1 MREIGR
7 LCMKLA
13 IFDFDGTLLMSDTL
27 PALAKEWSQQN
38 RSRLSYMLMYI
49 SIMPLWLCF
58 KIGLLSRE
66 RFRYPAVV
74 SFNRIFRKMTH
85 QEIIDFF
92 EAAYEGMA
100 ALFNPV
106 VLNEL
111 QDSISQGYCCIL
123 LSGAYTELL
132 QVVAKYLGIDMVIGT
147 EMAFRDGIFDHN
159 KKPYVIEGESK
170 LDNLKKMIAW
180 ESVDWHASRSYG
192 NSYSDLGV
200 MKIVGEPVAVNP
212 EPRLLAH
219 ALDHK
224 WRVITISA

>member
-1 MREIGR
+1 
-7 LCMKLA
+7 MKLA

-27 PALAKEWSQQN
+27 PALAKEWSQQK
-38 RSRLSYMLMYI
+38 RSRMSYIIMYL
-49 SIMPLWLCF
+49 SIMPLFICY

-74 SFNRIFRKMTH
+74 CFNRIFRKMTRH
-85 QEIIDFF
+85 EISDFF
-92 EAAYEGMA
+92 EGAYEGMA

-106 VLNEL
+106 VLKEL

-132 QVVAKYLGIDMVIGT
+132 QVVAKYLGINMVIGT
-147 EMAFRDGIFDHN
+147 EMDFKDGIFDHN
-159 KKPYVIEGESK
+159 KKPYVVEGESK
-170 LDNLKKMIAW
+170 LVTLKKRIAW
-180 ESVDWHASRSYG
+180 ESVDWQASRSYA
-192 NSYSDLGV
+192 NSYSDLQI
-200 MKIVGEPVAVNP
+200 MEIVGEPVAVNP
-212 EPRLLAH
+212 EPRLLSH